1 VKFHTPQFL
10 EGPGTPRKRCQARYL
25 LARIPSPK
33 PSTRGTEECN
43 CETISKELGSSGLST
58 LCACHSE
65 STVCQGSEFST
76 KIYPTSHRFIS
87 SLVVDPAQVIGYTH
101 QFTRFTRYIHN
112 LWPLHSKTCQYLLF
126 FLLRPHFCT
135 FYPRIGCSLQPS
147 DVAEKIIW
155 LLGFHQLWHLLVSI
169 SINAPWRV
177 DGQV

>member
-43 CETISKELGSSGLST
+43 CETIGKELGSSGLST

-112 LWPLHSKTCQYLLF
+112 LWPLHSKTCQYLLI
-126 FLLRPHFCT
+126 FLVETPLLHFLSPH
-135 FYPRIGCSLQPS
+135 
-147 DVAEKIIW
+147 W
-155 LLGFHQLWHLLVSI
+155 LFTPAI
-169 SINAPWRV
+169 
-177 DGQV
+177 